1 MEALIE
7 KYKGIHP
14 GMVLERELTKRGLK
28 KRPFALDL
36 HIYPQQLNEL
46 TKAKRGITAELAIK
60 IDGALGLEEG
70 TMFLLQAYYE
80 LKKAKIKMQS
90 RPNFEILRNAL
101 FWDANIDQIDWQN
114 QANWVIK
121 RIFERGND
129 DEKTEI
135 SRFYGK
141 KKIQEVTGSDK
152 INGNQPLIMAHL
164 RLSK

>member
-1 MEALIE
+1 
-7 KYKGIHP
+7 
-14 GMVLERELTKRGLK
+14 MVLERELTKRGLK

-60 IDGALGLEEG
+60 IDEALGLEEG

-121 RIFERGND
+121 RVFERGNE

-141 KKIQEVTGSDK
+141 KKIKEVTGSDK